1 MRVDLSSLLVERRYV
16 LVLLT
21 AEKRY
26 SADALVAGVV
36 EIIFTNLCFHAVWRI
51 GRLTQSQNFWKSI
64 YFFFL

>member
-1 MRVDLSSLLVERRYV
+1 VERRYV

-26 SADALVAGVV
+26 SADALVAGMV
-36 EIIFTNLCFHAVWRI
+36 EIIFTDLCFHADWRS
-51 GRLTQSQNFWKSI
+51 GRFTRLLTQSQNFWKSI